1 MQSKYPLFIVKWLG
15 IEELRVNDVI
25 SGEDAHNTIVK
36 KTAEK
41 VLSSLQ
47 PHQIPA
53 AVESIKQFLSSSQ
66 PKMTK
71 LAEGYVSKYGKS

>member
-1 MQSKYPLFIVKWLG
+1 MEIDQKIDVQ
-15 IEELRVNDVI
+15 EE
-25 SGEDAHNTIVK
+25 S
-36 KTAEK
+36 K
-41 VLSSLQ
+41 VLRHFPSDLIDFVKESLK
-47 PHQIPA
+47 PTWREA